1 MQAAPGPGQ
10 PEPSSKVRYVMEKY
24 EIGDLVVLTAGS
36 MRMAVEALEGDR
48 VHCVWVHE
56 GKVGRDS
63 FPPALLKKWEAR
75 ETESRSREGGASR
88 ESGFRRGGG
97 DSGDRRGGDGNS
109 RPGSKP
115 FAKPFGGA
123 ASPGGRARPKPS
135 GWDGKPR
142 EKKFFRKD

>member
-1 MQAAPGPGQ
+1 
-10 PEPSSKVRYVMEKY
+10 MEKF

-36 MRMAVEALEGDR
+36 MRMAVETVEADR

-63 FPPALLKKWEAR
+63 FPPALLKRWEVREQEAR
-75 ETESRSREGGASR
+75 PEGGFRKGR
-88 ESGFRRGGG
+88 EDDEGGRRG
-97 DSGDRRGGDGNS
+97 
-109 RPGSKP
+109 PPKP
-115 FAKPFGGA
+115 FAKPYGGP
-123 ASPGGRARPKPS
+123 ASPGQQKPRPKPT